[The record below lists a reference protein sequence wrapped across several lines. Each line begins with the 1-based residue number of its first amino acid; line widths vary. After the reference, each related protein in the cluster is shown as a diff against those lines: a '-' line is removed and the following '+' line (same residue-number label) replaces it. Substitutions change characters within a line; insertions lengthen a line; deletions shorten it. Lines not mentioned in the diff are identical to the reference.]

1 MSLSVGEARFVSL
14 VGPSGSGK
22 SSLLRAVIGLQEPLA
37 GTVDA
42 ALARSEIG
50 ILFQDDALLPWKTAR
65 DNVAL
70 GLRFNGVERRR
81 ALDEA
86 DAWLARLDLTGF
98 GDRFPRRLSGGQRK
112 RVALAQVLAMKPRL
126 ILMDE
131 PFASLDAIV
140 RARVVKD
147 VVALVEQEGISVL
160 LVTHDLEEAISL
172 SDEVYLLSQGPRA
185 HHPALFRADPATAR
199 PRAFPHASGV
209 RAALRAA
216 VGRPLPR
223 GRSAGGGG
231 MTGDS
236 RYAWARQLAAFAIL
250 VGGWEAAGRANLL
263 NPLYA
268 PNPSRIAAALAELFS
283 DGRIWPHLEATFSAA
298 LGGLALGIL
307 VGALLGVAA
316 AGIGFL
322 AELLEPVMTVLNA
335 IPRVIL
341 APLFVIWLGIGLAS
355 KIALAFILVAV
366 LIFFTVFTGIRQVD
380 RRLVERVVTL
390 GGGRWALL
398 RHVYLPSV
406 AAWVLGN
413 LKVAVGFAFTGACV
427 GEFVAAT
434 HGLGYLLSFAQS
446 TYNAALMF
454 ALILLILVVV
464 LLTFAIAGR
473 LEKYLLRWN

>member
-1 MSLSVGEARFVSL
+1 
-14 VGPSGSGK
+14 
-22 SSLLRAVIGLQEPLA
+22 
-37 GTVDA
+37 
-42 ALARSEIG
+42 
-50 ILFQDDALLPWKTAR
+50 
-65 DNVAL
+65 
-70 GLRFNGVERRR
+70 
-81 ALDEA
+81 
-86 DAWLARLDLTGF
+86 
-98 GDRFPRRLSGGQRK
+98 
-112 RVALAQVLAMKPRL
+112 
-126 ILMDE
+126 
-131 PFASLDAIV
+131 
-140 RARVVKD
+140 
-147 VVALVEQEGISVL
+147 
-160 LVTHDLEEAISL
+160 
-172 SDEVYLLSQGPRA
+172 
-185 HHPALFRADPATAR
+185 
-199 PRAFPHASGV
+199 
-209 RAALRAA
+209 
-216 VGRPLPR
+216 
-223 GRSAGGGG
+223 

-390 GGGRWALL
+390 GAGRWALL